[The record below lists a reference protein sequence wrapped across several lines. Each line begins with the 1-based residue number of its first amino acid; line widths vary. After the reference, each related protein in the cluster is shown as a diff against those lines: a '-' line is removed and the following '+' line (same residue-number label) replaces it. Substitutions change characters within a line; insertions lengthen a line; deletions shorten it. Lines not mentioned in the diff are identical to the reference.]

1 MKMIDFENATLRKI
15 KRANTEW
22 WINERAVVGEN
33 GMTYITYMN
42 DMGEIHIK
50 EFDAKC
56 SKTQSRDFRLAKLN
70 FNYADEHNAASICI
84 MESGKI
90 IVAYTGHAC
99 GGKLT
104 YRITE
109 RPFDIFSFGAPRTI
123 DYGEDVSYAQISENT
138 ERGELWLFSRVHQVN
153 WEFVCSKDGGET
165 WSRPQRFIHSKDGGL
180 FYFNI
185 HKMYLPSSEK
195 SYREQ
200 WFFALYGHPKTS
212 RDHAIRSGIIKSNGD
227 VMMTDGT
234 TPLGIN
240 LFDVKE
246 YLDLEKLDIV
256 YKAPTGMTVRLLEN
270 SATLPLRVGFAPFA
284 MNDPTTPTYYSATF
298 RNGEWTVSEPICK
311 ANEFLTEGMND
322 GSQTY
327 LGGMAY
333 YYGVGEAGLHPCD
346 PAPTVTNRIYIARKE
361 GAYRVV
367 ESYLS
372 TDWGKTYTLEQT
384 LRKIPA
390 ESEIKT
396 WRPIVPVHAQD
407 NLPVYWHEGVYTAH
421 TGGWH
426 SDAVMWVEYD
436 D

>member
-1 MKMIDFENATLRKI
+1 MINFERAKEIRI

-22 WINERAVVGEN
+22 WINERAVVGAN
-33 GMTYITYMN
+33 GMTYIAYMN
-42 DMGEIHIK
+42 DMGEIHVK

-56 SKTQSRDFRLAKLN
+56 SRTPSRDIRLAKLN

-99 GGKLT
+99 GGRLT

-109 RPFDIFSFGAPRTI
+109 RPYDIFSFGAPRTI
-123 DYGEDVSYAQISENT
+123 HYGEDVSYAQLSENT
-138 ERGELWLFSRVHQVN
+138 ETGELWLFTRVHQVN
-153 WEFVCSKDGGET
+153 WEFCYSKDEGES
-165 WSRPQRFIHSKDGGL
+165 WSKPQRFIHSKDGGL

-185 HKMYLPSSEK
+185 HKMYMPSSEK
-195 SYREQ
+195 SYCEQ

-212 RDHAIRSGIIKSNGD
+212 RDHAIRSGIITSAGD
-227 VMMTDGT
+227 IMKTDGK
-234 TPLGIN
+234 TPLGVN
-240 LFDVKE
+240 LFDVQE
-246 YLDLEKLDIV
+246 YLKLDELDVV
-256 YKAPTGMTVRLLEN
+256 YKAPEGMTVRLLEN
-270 SATLPLRVGFAPFA
+270 SATLPLRVGFAPFK
-284 MNDPTTPTYYSATF
+284 MNDPTTPTYYSATY
-298 RNGEWTVSEPICK
+298 RGGEWIVSEPICK
-311 ANEFLTEGMND
+311 ANEFLTSGMND

-333 YYGVGEAGLHPCD
+333 YYGVGEAGLHPND
-346 PAPTVTNRIYIARKE
+346 PAPTCTNRIYIARCDGE
-361 GAYRVV
+361 NRVV

-372 TDWGKTYTLEQT
+372 VDWGKCYQLEQT
-384 LRKIPA
+384 IRKIPY
-390 ESEIKT
+390 EKGIKT

-407 NLPVYWHEGVYTAH
+407 NLPVYWHEGCYTAH

-426 SDAVMWVEYD
+426 SDAVMMVEYD

>member
-1 MKMIDFENATLRKI
+1 MIDLESAVLKKI

-33 GMTYITYMN
+33 GLTYIVYMN

-50 EFDAKC
+50 ELDAKC
-56 SKTQSRDFRLAKLN
+56 SKTPSRDFRLAKLN

-109 RPFDIFSFGAPRTI
+109 RPYDIFSFGEPQTI
-123 DYGEDVSYAQISENT
+123 NYGEDVSYAQISENT
-138 ERGELWLFSRVHQVN
+138 ERGELWLFTRVHQVN
-153 WEFVCSKDGGET
+153 WEFTYSCDEGKT
-165 WSRPQRFIHSKDGGL
+165 WSKPQRFIHSSDGGL
-180 FYFNI
+180 FYFNV

-195 SYREQ
+195 SYKEQ

-212 RDHAIRSGIIKSNGD
+212 RDHTIRSGIITSDGKL
-227 VMMTDGT
+227 MKTDGKT
-234 TPLGIN
+234 SLGID
-240 LFDVKE
+240 LFDLDK
-246 YLDLEKLDIV
+246 YLDLNSLDVV
-256 YKAPTGMTVRLLEN
+256 YKAPEGMTVRLLEN
-270 SATLPLRVGFAPFA
+270 SSTLPLRVGFAPFV

-298 RNGEWTVSEPICK
+298 SGGEWHVSEPICR
-311 ANEFLTEGMND
+311 ANEFLTAGMND

-346 PAPTVTNRIYIARKE
+346 PAPTCTNRIYIARCDGE
-361 GAYRVV
+361 NRVV

-372 TDWGKTYTLEQT
+372 TDCGKTYRLEQT
-384 LRKIPA
+384 LRKIPN
-390 ESEIKT
+390 EKDIKT

>member
-1 MKMIDFENATLRKI
+1 MIDLERSVLKKI

-33 GMTYITYMN
+33 GLTYIVYMN

-50 EFDAKC
+50 ELDAKC
-56 SKTQSRDFRLAKLN
+56 SKSPSRDFRLAKLN

-109 RPFDIFSFGAPRTI
+109 RPYDIYSFGKPQTI

-138 ERGELWLFSRVHQVN
+138 EKGELWLFTRVHQVN
-153 WEFVCSKDGGET
+153 WEFVYSRDEGKT
-165 WSRPQRFIHSKDGGL
+165 WSKPQRFIHSDNGGL

-212 RDHAIRSGIIKSNGD
+212 RDHAIRSGIFTSDGRLMK
-227 VMMTDGT
+227 TDGH
-234 TPLGIN
+234 TPLG
-240 LFDVKE
+240 
-246 YLDLEKLDIV
+246 LDLYNVEEYMDLNALDVV
-256 YKAPTGMTVRLLEN
+256 YKAPEGMTVRLLEN
-270 SATLPLRVGFAPFA
+270 SCTLPLRVGFAPFV
-284 MNDPTTPTYYSATF
+284 MNDPSTPTYYSATY
-298 RNGEWTVSEPICK
+298 RDGRWKISEPICR
-311 ANEFLTEGMND
+311 ANEFLTSGMND

-346 PAPTVTNRIYIARKE
+346 PAPTCTNRIYIARCDGE
-361 GAYRVV
+361 NRVV

-372 TDWGKTYTLEQT
+372 IDGGKSYRLEQT
-384 LRKIPA
+384 LRKIPNNL
-390 ESEIKT
+390 EIKT

-407 NLPVYWHEGVYTAH
+407 NLPVYWHEGPYTAH

-426 SDAVMWVEYD
+426 SDAVMFVEYD

>member
-1 MKMIDFENATLRKI
+1 MIDLNKAQEKRI

-22 WINERAVVGEN
+22 WINERSIVGDN
-33 GMTYITYMN
+33 GLTYIAYMN

-56 SKTQSRDFRLAKLN
+56 SKTPSRDFRLAKLN

-84 MESGKI
+84 MESGRI

-109 RPFDIFSFGAPRTI
+109 RPYDIFSFGAPQTI
-123 DYGEDVSYAQISENT
+123 DYGEDVSYAQLSENK
-138 ERGELWLFSRVHQVN
+138 ERGELWLFTRVHQVN
-153 WEFVCSKDGGET
+153 WEFVYSKDEGKT
-165 WSRPQRFIHSKDGGL
+165 WSKPQRFIHSCDGGL

-185 HKMYLPSSEK
+185 HKMYMPSSER
-195 SYREQ
+195 SYSEQ
-200 WFFALYGHPKTS
+200 WFFTLYGHPKTS
-212 RDHAIRSGIIKSNGD
+212 RDHTIRSGIITSDGNIVK
-227 VMMTDGT
+227 TDGESS
-234 TPLGIN
+234 LGVNI
-240 LFDVKE
+240 FAVDE
-246 YLDLEKLDIV
+246 YLNLSALDIV
-256 YKAPTGMTVRLLEN
+256 YKAPEGMTVRLLE
-270 SATLPLRVGFAPFA
+270 SSSTLPLRVGFAPFK
-284 MNDPTTPTYYSATF
+284 MNDPDTPTYYSASYS
-298 RNGEWTVSEPICK
+298 NGEWTVSEPICK
-311 ANEFLTEGMND
+311 ANEFLAKDVVD

-333 YYGVGEAGLHPCD
+333 YYGVGEAGLNPHD
-346 PAPTVTNRIYIARKE
+346 PVPTCTNRIYIARCDGE
-361 GAYRVV
+361 NRVV

-372 TDWGKTYTLEQT
+372 TDCGKTYLLEQT
-384 LRKIPA
+384 LRKIPN
-390 ESEIKT
+390 ELGIKT

-407 NLPVYWHEGVYTAH
+407 NMPLYWQEGSYLAH

-426 SDAVMWVEYD
+426 SDVVMLVEYD